1 MLKIKEQH
9 KNHKKKMG
17 YNLLHKSEQ
26 IILNP
31 FSNATPYFPHFKS
44 ILND

>member
-9 KNHKKKMG
+9 KNHKQKMG
-17 YNLLHKSEQ
+17 YSLLHESEQ
-26 IILNP
+26 IILDP
-31 FSNATPYFPHFKS
+31 FSIVAPYLSHLKS